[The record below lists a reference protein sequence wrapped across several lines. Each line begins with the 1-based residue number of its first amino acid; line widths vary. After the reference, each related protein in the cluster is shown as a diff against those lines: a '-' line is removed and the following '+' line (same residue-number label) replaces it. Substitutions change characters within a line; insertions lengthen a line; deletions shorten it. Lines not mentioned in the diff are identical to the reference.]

1 MEVASDTI
9 TQPAAVI
16 KRSFAK
22 PAGTVAA
29 NKKKVVVADDPPTP
43 TPASAAPAVA
53 PKKPSAKRAKAG
65 ADAPL
70 AAAAAAAAPDSA
82 AKSSKASRAP
92 KKAKNDAAA
101 PAPVDATPVAA
112 AAPTPVAAPKRKAAV
127 KKTKATDDSAD
138 TAAASACASAAPA
151 AAAADAT
158 AAAVDATA
166 AAATS
171 TPTAPHAST
180 RVRVEDKVAAFKRA
194 FLHPYGTLVSSL
206 DKEEACR
213 SAQVAFHN
221 LSPTMIQRF
230 LALLLA
236 HQKELPKAARAS
248 TSRKDVMGTLDK
260 YRRRLEEKRTA
271 EDFAALQGKWLSH
284 YKVDGFIPASDLA
297 KEGFEVPLEAAEAYT
312 VYQVALS
319 KGIQPLGL
327 VSERGIKVD
336 KTNKDNKD
344 RIHLVQVEGP
354 REYVGSAMTMWNL
367 PKTRFCCKSK
377 DTVLF
382 PKKART
388 GAGAT
393 AAAAS
398 DVDAAAVDTAS
409 A

>member
-1 MEVASDTI
+1 
-9 TQPAAVI
+9 
-16 KRSFAK
+16 
-22 PAGTVAA
+22 
-29 NKKKVVVADDPPTP
+29 
-43 TPASAAPAVA
+43 
-53 PKKPSAKRAKAG
+53 
-65 ADAPL
+65 
-70 AAAAAAAAPDSA
+70 
-82 AKSSKASRAP
+82 
-92 KKAKNDAAA
+92 
-101 PAPVDATPVAA
+101 
-112 AAPTPVAAPKRKAAV
+112 
-127 KKTKATDDSAD
+127 
-138 TAAASACASAAPA
+138 
-151 AAAADAT
+151 
-158 AAAVDATA
+158 
-166 AAATS
+166 
-171 TPTAPHAST
+171 
-180 RVRVEDKVAAFKRA
+180 VRVDDKVAAFKRA

-260 YRRRLEEKRTA
+260 YRKRLEEKRTA

-388 GAGAT
+388 SAGAT

-398 DVDAAAVDTAS
+398 DVDPAS

>member
-9 TQPAAVI
+9 PQPAAVI

-29 NKKKVVVADDPPTP
+29 NKKKVVVADDPPTH
-43 TPASAAPAVA
+43 TPAAAAPAVA

-70 AAAAAAAAPDSA
+70 AAAAPDSA

-112 AAPTPVAAPKRKAAV
+112 AAPAPVAAPKRKAAV

-138 TAAASACASAAPA
+138 TAAASASASAAPA
-151 AAAADAT
+151 AAAT

-398 DVDAAAVDTAS
+398 DVDPAGAAAVDTAS

>member
-22 PAGTVAA
+22 PAGTSAA

-43 TPASAAPAVA
+43 AAAPPVA

-70 AAAAAAAAPDSA
+70 AAAAAAPDSA

-101 PAPVDATPVAA
+101 PAPVDATPAAA
-112 AAPTPVAAPKRKAAV
+112 AAPAPVAAPKRKAAV
-127 KKTKATDDSAD
+127 KKTKAADDGAD
-138 TAAASACASAAPA
+138 TAAPAA

-158 AAAVDATA
+158 AA

-180 RVRVEDKVAAFKRA
+180 RVRVDDKVAAFKRA

-260 YRRRLEEKRTA
+260 YRKRLEEKRTA

-388 GAGAT
+388 SAGAT

-398 DVDAAAVDTAS
+398 DVDPAS

>member
-1 MEVASDTI
+1 MEAASDTI

-43 TPASAAPAVA
+43 TPAAAPAVA

-70 AAAAAAAAPDSA
+70 AAAAAAAPDSA

-112 AAPTPVAAPKRKAAV
+112 AAPAPVAAPKRKAAV

-138 TAAASACASAAPA
+138 TAAASASAAPA
-151 AAAADAT
+151 AAAAADVT